1 VPWTVPAFKQR
12 RRDTW
17 KAIRI
22 WLLLLLIGFAGFWV
36 PSYLEREK
44 VKVENIG
51 SRVRYHLSLDD
62 MTGSELIISLVSFVV
77 AGIGVAGTVKVTQR
91 HYRCPKCEEVPM
103 GYWNI
108 LGPNLFRRQS
118 GVDLTPSVCRNCGAR
133 LSEWCASEYSR
144 PQGAC
149 DDRPLSG
156 SRTLP

>member
-1 VPWTVPAFKQR
+1 MEAVPWTVPAFKQR

-22 WLLLLLIGFAGFWV
+22 WLLLLFIGFAGFWV
-36 PSYLEREK
+36 PFYLERTK

-62 MTGSELIISLVSFVV
+62 MTDSELIISLVSFVV
-77 AGIGVAGTVKVTQR
+77 LGIGVVGTVKGTQR

-108 LGPNLFRRQS
+108 LGPNLFGRQS
-118 GVDLTPSVCRNCGAR
+118 GVDLSPSVCRNCGAR
-133 LSEWCASEYSR
+133 LS
-144 PQGAC
+144 
-149 DDRPLSG
+149 
-156 SRTLP
+156 